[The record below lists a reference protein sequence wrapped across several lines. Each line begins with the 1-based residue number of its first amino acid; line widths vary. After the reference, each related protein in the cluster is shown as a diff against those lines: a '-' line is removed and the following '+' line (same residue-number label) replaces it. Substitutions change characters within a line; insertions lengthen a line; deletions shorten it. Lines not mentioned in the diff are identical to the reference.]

1 MNQPQ
6 DPYDRIAWEAL
17 VRIDPDIASAATYLN
32 QFGTGCVD
40 DLAASYLAI
49 GEKRYLS
56 VIVAKIQQEAE
67 ERRVAAYPA
76 PDAATQNPTAVGNET
91 LEGGEREHRRFGG
104 TGQDAANANRRT
116 AERLAPQFDLRS
128 GPGWPRK
135 ILTSQPR

>member
-6 DPYDRIAWEAL
+6 DPYDRKAWEAL

-32 QFGTGCVD
+32 QFGAGCVD

-67 ERRVAAYPA
+67 ERRVQHTRAGRSDRE
-76 PDAATQNPTAVGNET
+76 PDSDW
-91 LEGGEREHRRFGG
+91 ER
-104 TGQDAANANRRT
+104 NARGR
-116 AERLAPQFDLRS
+116 
-128 GPGWPRK
+128 
-135 ILTSQPR
+135 